1 MSRLNLSMRA
11 YHHTRSVKLAHTI
24 ADLAGNEESQSV
36 SCRLAKQYQPILIYK
51 KATSM
56 FKLSKRFLC
65 EEGGDGPGLGN
76 ILDFRISFGVCFEQP
91 VTHFC
96 EWDMLQ

>member
-1 MSRLNLSMRA
+1 VNAGRDGKGLMRVAMSRLNLSARA

-36 SCRLAKQYQPILIYK
+36 SCRLAKKSQLILIDK

-65 EEGGDGPGLGN
+65 VEGGDCTGA
-76 ILDFRISFGVCFEQP
+76 
-91 VTHFC
+91 
-96 EWDMLQ
+96 